1 MYQRHPLLVDE
12 VGFCD
17 SDNSSPDIQQPDNVQ
32 VFLRLRHHT
41 FVRRHDEQHQADD
54 AECHERQEN
63 EANALAKKHEKRIKR
78 RMEPP
83 DRVVE
88 EQEEEHR
95 NEESR

>member
-1 MYQRHPLLVDE
+1 MTKAVKT
-12 VGFCD
+12 
-17 SDNSSPDIQQPDNVQ
+17 SDG
-32 VFLRLRHHT
+32 
-41 FVRRHDEQHQADD
+41 EQHQADD

-88 EQEEEHR
+88 EQEKEHR
-95 NEESR
+95 DEEPR